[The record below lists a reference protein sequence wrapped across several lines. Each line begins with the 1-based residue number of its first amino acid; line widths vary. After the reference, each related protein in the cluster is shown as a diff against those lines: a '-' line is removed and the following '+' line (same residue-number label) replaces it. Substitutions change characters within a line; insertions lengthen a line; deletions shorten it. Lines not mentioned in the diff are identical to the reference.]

1 MTSEEILMRREI
13 RQMLN
18 EIGINKN
25 TLKDMVKEVL
35 HEEVEKACK
44 QAIAEYNMTN
54 TIDSLNERAMNR
66 IVKESIQENVAARVR
81 SVFDRMRIS
90 IDITDDHGTSSI
102 TRP

>member
-25 TLKDMVKEVL
+25 TLKDTVKEVL
-35 HEEVEKACK
+35 HEECQKACK
-44 QAIAEYNMTN
+44 QAMAEYNMTN

-66 IVKESIQENVAARVR
+66 IVKESIQENVAARIR

-90 IDITDDHGTSSI
+90 IDITDDKGTSSI
-102 TRP
+102 TRT